1 MSKWAL
7 WQQIDNELGIAWEE
21 EGLGC
26 RARIGSHVFRLYMID
41 GEWVW
46 EISDIETGSYYS
58 GTTPF

>member
-26 RARIGSHVFRLYMID
+26 RARIGSHVFAFI
-41 GEWVW
+41 
-46 EISDIETGSYYS
+46 
-58 GTTPF
+58 